1 MKTLLVIA
9 CAFANFALAEV
20 TVELK
25 NAQGQSVGTVKISPV
40 SETVEMGVRFDFDL
54 KNLPP
59 GVHAV
64 HIHAVGKCDAPGFT
78 TAGGHFNPE
87 HKQHGTENPAGS
99 HAGDLKN
106 ITADSEGRVTATL
119 TATKVSHKGDK
130 HSIFSAQGTAL
141 VVHAKADDYKSDPA
155 GNAGDRIACGVIKQ

>member
-9 CAFANFALAEV
+9 GAIANFAFAEV
-20 TVELK
+20 TVEMK
-25 NAQGQSVGTVKISPV
+25 NARGQSVGTVKISPV
-40 SETVEMGVRFDFDL
+40 SETTQVGVRLDFDL

-59 GVHAV
+59 GDHAV

-78 TAGGHFNPE
+78 TAGGHFNPDRKE
-87 HKQHGTENPAGS
+87 HGTENPAGS

-106 ITADSEGRVTATL
+106 ITADSEGRATVTL
-119 TATKVSHKGDK
+119 TATKVSHKGEK
-130 HSIFSAQGTAL
+130 NSIFSAEGTSL
-141 VVHAKADDYKSDPA
+141 VIHAKPDDNKSDPS